1 MPGREIWP
9 FNVQL
14 FDKTRTLTSSVF
26 PGRSLRQESLQCVHL
41 RGSAGILTWRTT
53 HRPPEGF
60 AERTLGFVTKHDRNP
75 GDGFIRVF
83 RSVPCQQHAPACQ
96 IFHWRGSDR
105 LLEPQG
111 EGRSRHASAFRKRL
125 QRPTI
130 GRLFVHCVHCRAKLF
145 VRNGEQPSDTLLNM
159 CLQMQA
165 QCPNQQGVSKML
177 AQASSTRTKET
188 LGWDPKQVRLI
199 ADLRDA

>member
-1 MPGREIWP
+1 
-9 FNVQL
+9 
-14 FDKTRTLTSSVF
+14 
-26 PGRSLRQESLQCVHL
+26 
-41 RGSAGILTWRTT
+41 
-53 HRPPEGF
+53 
-60 AERTLGFVTKHDRNP
+60 
-75 GDGFIRVF
+75 
-83 RSVPCQQHAPACQ
+83 
-96 IFHWRGSDR
+96 
-105 LLEPQG
+105 
-111 EGRSRHASAFRKRL
+111 
-125 QRPTI
+125 
-130 GRLFVHCVHCRAKLF
+130 LF